1 MAIGAV
7 AVAALA
13 AGSGAAVA
21 TSRDGGREAE
31 QEVLADAAKRLDV
44 TPQKL
49 RSALSAAQDAQL
61 EAAVKEG
68 RLTQEQADAIKA
80 RRRQDGRVLGV
91 GPGHHHGPGFGGPG
105 MRRGLNMFSE
115 LAEALD
121 LSEEQLLDRLH
132 DGRSV
137 AQIAR
142 AQNKDLDD
150 VKAQVRDAQAKRLDA
165 EVRAGRLTDA
175 QRDAMLEHL
184 DEHIDR
190 LAEKRLGMRR
200 FPGAQMRPGSFDG
213 SMN

>member
-1 MAIGAV
+1 MKRMAIGAV

-13 AGSGAAVA
+13 VGSGAAIA

-44 TPQKL
+44 TPEKL

-61 EAAVKEG
+61 DAAVKEG

-91 GPGHHHGPGFGGPG
+91 GPGHQHGHGFGGPG

-115 LAEALD
+115 LAQALD
-121 LSEEQLLDRLH
+121 LTEEQLLDRLH

-137 AQIAR
+137 AQVAR

-165 EVRAGRLTDA
+165 DVKAGR
-175 QRDAMLEHL
+175 
-184 DEHIDR
+184 
-190 LAEKRLGMRR
+190 
-200 FPGAQMRPGSFDG
+200 
-213 SMN
+213 

>member
-1 MAIGAV
+1 
-7 AVAALA
+7 
-13 AGSGAAVA
+13 
-21 TSRDGGREAE
+21 
-31 QEVLADAAKRLDV
+31 
-44 TPQKL
+44 
-49 RSALSAAQDAQL
+49 
-61 EAAVKEG
+61 
-68 RLTQEQADAIKA
+68 
-80 RRRQDGRVLGV
+80 
-91 GPGHHHGPGFGGPG
+91 
-105 MRRGLNMFSE
+105 MRRGLSMFSE

-121 LSEEQLLDRLH
+121 LTEEQLLDRLH

-165 EVRAGRLTDA
+165 DVKAGRLTDA

-184 DEHIDR
+184 NEHIDR

-200 FPGAQMRPGSFDG
+200 LPGAQMRPGSFDG